1 MYPTRQTWRV
11 RGIPLDFDKRRLA
24 DVLQHHPS
32 LQDNDSS
39 DNDVWVHT
47 LAPDLRSDQVAT
59 IRFRHLPAQLATLER
74 NGQLPID
81 IQVSSNDTHTGVKE
95 KKDSLQTVRLAID
108 QHFNGITVL
117 CASPTGEHQID
128 VVAVTGLGSHPFG
141 SFVRKGDGHMWLS
154 NSLPRDMPTARVM
167 IYGYES
173 GLQGSNSFA
182 HLGDLASS
190 LQIAVCRL
198 LRSEKKHL
206 VLIGHSLGGLLI
218 KEALIR
224 IAESDSDSD
233 LIGLIFGTL
242 FFGVP
247 NDGMDIES
255 LIPMVND
262 QPNWFL
268 LESLNSINP
277 QILTLQKRN
286 FSRVLERSDF
296 EMFCFYETR
305 LSPTAVKV
313 SVSSITRNSC
323 ANVMTGFDWTI

>member
-1 MYPTRQTWRV
+1 
-11 RGIPLDFDKRRLA
+11 LA

-32 LQDNDSS
+32 LQITKTAGVNEEDNDRS

-59 IRFRHLPAQLATLER
+59 IRFRHLPAQLDTLER

-81 IQVSSNDTHTGVKE
+81 IQVSSTNTHTSVKE
-95 KKDSLQTVRLAID
+95 KRDSLQTVRLAID

-117 CASPTGEHQID
+117 CAPPTSEHQID
-128 VVAVTGLGSHPFG
+128 VVAVSGLGSHPFG
-141 SFVRKGDGHMWLS
+141 SFVHKGDGHMWLS

-182 HLGDLASS
+182 YLGDLASS

-198 LRSEKKHL
+198 LRSENKHL
-206 VLIGHSLGGLLI
+206 ILIGHSLGGLLI

-233 LIGLIFGTL
+233 LISLIFGTL

-255 LIPMVND
+255 LIPMVNN
-262 QPNWFL
+262 QPNQFL

-305 LSPTAVKV
+305 LSPTAAKV
-313 SVSSITRNSC
+313 SVSSITTNSC
-323 ANVMTGFDWTI
+323 ANVMTGFD